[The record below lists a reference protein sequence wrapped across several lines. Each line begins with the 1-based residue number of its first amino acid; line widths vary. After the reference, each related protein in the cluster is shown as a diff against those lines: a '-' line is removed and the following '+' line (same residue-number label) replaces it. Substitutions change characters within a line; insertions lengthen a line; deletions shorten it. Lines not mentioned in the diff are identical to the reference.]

1 MTQKVGLEI
10 SARGGR
16 RAAKELGL
24 VDKGLKTTGRS
35 ARGAT
40 SALRGLMPAIGGA
53 MIAAKAKDVLAFTD
67 ALGVIQGMAGITT
80 RDARALGDEIMAVG
94 EKHGLAR
101 DEILG
106 AIKVFQDNGG
116 YLKEG
121 RAMLSDLGMAAAATG
136 TDIKDLAVI
145 SSKLIE
151 QGFTPSAAFGVIE
164 TLNAQAN
171 QATVSLKDVGR
182 VVSELISAGG
192 AYGKAFS
199 GAEGVKGLGE
209 LLQVGGSALGN
220 AERAKTGSLA
230 VLRDLAGKEAM
241 LSKKFGV
248 AIFSDKEKKNVRSMR
263 DIMTD
268 IAKATGGAI
277 GGKKGL
283 NKIFSAESMGVAAG
297 FLKSLEQS
305 KSGGGILFKL
315 DMGSSADIESQ
326 YKVRMDGVAKEAQ
339 QVKIAL
345 AQLENGITRYGMSL
359 IAAAGK
365 DPIEAAGLATGA
377 LTAAW
382 GLKALAAAASPII
395 GPFIG
400 IGAIAGAVGFGLGA
414 LLDSLFNIS
423 GRIFKLSD
431 SFKTLEE
438 DIASARGAYVATE
451 FVAPGTRREG
461 DAAPSWLTK
470 DPQRSRQGAS
480 NPAEK
485 TGESKVTVIVKP
497 AGGIDKAKTELRRGK
512 KQ

>member
-80 RDARALGDEIMAVG
+80 RDARALGDEILAVG

-209 LLQVGGSALGN
+209 LLQVGV
-220 AERAKTGSLA
+220 RA
-230 VLRDLAGKEAM
+230 RQRRAGQDWIPCCAP
-241 LSKKFGV
+241 
-248 AIFSDKEKKNVRSMR
+248 RPR
-263 DIMTD
+263 WQ
-268 IAKATGGAI
+268 GGH
-277 GGKKGL
+277 
-283 NKIFSAESMGVAAG
+283 
-297 FLKSLEQS
+297 
-305 KSGGGILFKL
+305 
-315 DMGSSADIESQ
+315 
-326 YKVRMDGVAKEAQ
+326 AQ
-339 QVKIAL
+339 QEVRR
-345 AQLENGITRYGMSL
+345 GY
-359 IAAAGK
+359 
-365 DPIEAAGLATGA
+365 
-377 LTAAW
+377 
-382 GLKALAAAASPII
+382 
-395 GPFIG
+395 
-400 IGAIAGAVGFGLGA
+400 
-414 LLDSLFNIS
+414 LL
-423 GRIFKLSD
+423 
-431 SFKTLEE
+431 
-438 DIASARGAYVATE
+438 
-451 FVAPGTRREG
+451 
-461 DAAPSWLTK
+461 
-470 DPQRSRQGAS
+470 RQGEKERPVHAGHHDGHRQGHGRGHRRQEG
-480 NPAEK
+480 AE
-485 TGESKVTVIVKP
+485 
-497 AGGIDKAKTELRRGK
+497 
-512 KQ
+512 